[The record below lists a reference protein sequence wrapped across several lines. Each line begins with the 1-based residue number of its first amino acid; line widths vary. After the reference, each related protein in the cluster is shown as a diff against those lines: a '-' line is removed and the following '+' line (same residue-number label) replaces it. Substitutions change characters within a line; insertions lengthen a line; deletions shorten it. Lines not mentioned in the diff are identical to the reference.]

1 MRVPAL
7 SLLVAGTTTGEQ
19 VLRGHTLYLL
29 ACTHD
34 GAVQE
39 VHVLLLAGIVGSRCS
54 CVGSRCSCVGSRCS
68 CAGVPPALPEFSS
81 STDLTELACL
91 AAGGRWLRHKM

>member
-54 CVGSRCSCVGSRCS
+54 C
-68 CAGVPPALPEFSS
+68 AGVPPALPEFSS